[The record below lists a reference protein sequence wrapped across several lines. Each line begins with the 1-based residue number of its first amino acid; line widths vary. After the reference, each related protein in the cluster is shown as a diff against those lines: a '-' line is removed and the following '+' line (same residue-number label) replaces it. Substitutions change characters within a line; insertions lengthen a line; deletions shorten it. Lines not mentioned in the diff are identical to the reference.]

1 MINHVSLTAVL
12 CPVNNE
18 ETIYRNIKVIRN
30 YKNQEGYFISDIL
43 MCAMW
48 TRNRQ
53 NALFSY
59 KEGSYV
65 AIDGRIETDN
75 DKVVIIVEQ
84 LMFLANGNINY
95 IKKEGD

>member
-12 CPVNNE
+12 CKIENSDS
-18 ETIYRNIKVIRN
+18 IYRNIKVVRN
-30 YKNQEGYFISDIL
+30 YKNCTGYYDIDIIP
-43 MCAMW
+43 CAMW

-59 KEGSYV
+59 SEGSYI
-65 AIDGRIETDN
+65 ALDGRIETNN

-84 LMFLANGNINY
+84 LMFLSNGNINF
-95 IKKEGD
+95 IKKEGV